1 MRISHEVPISLLKE
15 SRKFNDY
22 SYCLVHLL
30 DEYPEYK
37 DFYKEEIKLG
47 RSVLLDN
54 SLFELE
60 TLFDGDIF
68 AQKIVEMKPTE
79 YIIPDSLEDIN
90 ETINSFNN
98 FISAYDVPGIKI
110 GVVQG
115 KTLDEVIECYKFMS
129 DKADKIAISFDYSLY
144 NNLIN
149 SDDKL
154 VNWCEGRKWLVHY
167 LYDNNI
173 WNTKKPHHLL
183 GCSLAREFLDP
194 LYNKLVD
201 SVDTSNPIVTAIK
214 GLKYNDIEG
223 LAEKPSIKL
232 MNLITHKLSD
242 DQKELLDYNVS
253 SFRKICNQG

>member
-90 ETINSFNN
+90 GLYLVKMSIN
-98 FISAYDVPGIKI
+98 
-110 GVVQG
+110 
-115 KTLDEVIECYKFMS
+115 L
-129 DKADKIAISFDYSLY
+129 L
-144 NNLIN
+144 NL
-149 SDDKL
+149 
-154 VNWCEGRKWLVHY
+154 
-167 LYDNNI
+167 
-173 WNTKKPHHLL
+173 
-183 GCSLAREFLDP
+183 F
-194 LYNKLVD
+194 
-201 SVDTSNPIVTAIK
+201 
-214 GLKYNDIEG
+214 
-223 LAEKPSIKL
+223 
-232 MNLITHKLSD
+232 
-242 DQKELLDYNVS
+242 
-253 SFRKICNQG
+253 